1 MREPLSVVVP
11 TRNRPAMLER
21 CLEVLAAELAEG
33 DEIIVVD
40 SASSDASA
48 IAAVAYRTESRID
61 IQVERCDRPGAS
73 LARNAGWRAARH
85 QLVGF
90 VDDDVRI
97 RAGWADALVAA
108 FDDEAVQF
116 VTGRVVVP
124 DDQHD
129 AERPVAISSR
139 TEREPLHS
147 GLSGDLGASANLAVR
162 RRALEQIAG
171 FDETLGPGTWSC
183 SAEDL
188 DLFDRLF
195 REGFAGLFE
204 PEAVAEHDQWRTRP
218 QLIQLDWRYG
228 KGMGVRLARMARWDR
243 PRARRLLRE
252 AVIEQGIR
260 PVLDDLRHG
269 YEFGAITVATRTLA
283 TLLGLVVGTVRAWVR
298 HPVGSRV

>member
-1 MREPLSVVVP
+1 
-11 TRNRPAMLER
+11 
-21 CLEVLAAELAEG
+21 VLAAELAEG
-33 DEIIVVD
+33 DEIVVVD
-40 SASSDASA
+40 SASTDAAA
-48 IAAVAYRTESRID
+48 IAAAAHGITSRAD
-61 IQVERCDRPGAS
+61 IRVERCERPGAS
-73 LARNAGWRAARH
+73 LARNTGWRVARH
-85 QLVGF
+85 QLIGF
-90 VDDDVRI
+90 VDDDVRV
-97 RAGWADALVAA
+97 RGGWAAALVAA
-108 FDDEAVQF
+108 FDDPAVAF

-124 DDQHD
+124 DDQRH

-139 TEREPLHS
+139 TEREALHA

-162 RRALEQIAG
+162 RSALDRIEG
-171 FDETLGPGTWSC
+171 FDETLGPGTWSS

-195 REGFAGLFE
+195 RAGFAGLFE
-204 PEAVAEHDQWRTRP
+204 PVAVAEHDQWRTRP

-228 KGMGVRLARMARWDR
+228 KGMGVRLARLARWDR

-283 TLLGLVVGTVRAWVR
+283 TLLGLVVGMVRAWVR
-298 HPVGSRV
+298 PDRVRSGRGSEDRGEREV